1 MHCACLKILTAMF
14 CLSLLSLVPLDSALI
29 CRAAVA
35 EIQDPE
41 AQFERHV
48 RPLLLKHCSACHG
61 GEIQEGELRVDSREA
76 LLRGGSHGPA
86 IKPGDSAAS
95 LLIGAVRHTITDLA
109 MPPESEPLTA
119 SAIAE
124 LADWIDRGATWPAA
138 LPLGET
144 PPSANIAHIRET
156 HWAFAPVAGNEQL
169 PAKDQSAAVELID
182 RRIELRLAAA
192 SLTPSGPASR
202 EQLIRRA
209 TFDLTGL
216 PPSPAEIDA
225 FLADETEDAY
235 PRLIERL
242 LASPAYGERWGR
254 HWLDLVRYADTAGDA
269 SDYPVPEA
277 FQYRNYVI
285 DCFNQDLP
293 YDQFVREQLAG
304 DLLESDSDDERWRKI
319 IATGYLAIARR
330 IGVSP
335 QNKKHVM
342 LEDVIDNMGKTFL
355 GLSLGCARCHDHKF
369 DPVPTSDY
377 YALYG
382 IFDSS
387 IFPHAGAEHKQRRE
401 NFVYRLPPEE
411 LEALL
416 RPHREKLDPV
426 LAEINKRRDRRK
438 VIRERP
444 EHKEEFQRLNREILK
459 LWGTYTEIARSFPD
473 VATAYAISEGSPHDA
488 QVQRQGDPGIKR
500 ETVRRGFLRVLGG
513 QSLPENH
520 PQSGRLELASWVS
533 DPENPLTARVMVN
546 RIWHHHFGRGL
557 ASSTSDFGLRGNPP
571 THPELLDDLARYFVA
586 NNWSVKA
593 MHRLVMQTDAY
604 QRSSDSLAA
613 NELSDPGNYLLH
625 RSNRRRLSAEEF
637 RDAVL
642 VVSGQLDREPAGP
655 HPFPHKRT
663 FHYRQHEPFQETYIT
678 NKRSV
683 YLLQSRLRKI
693 PFIDL
698 FDGPDGNLPF
708 PERRATTTPLQS
720 LYLMNAPFMHEQSQ
734 MVAERIMRETETE
747 QAGIDWAYRML
758 FGRHADV
765 EELEAGAQFF
775 QQAIDSIAVSGQ
787 AESQAEPERDAWAA
801 CVRSMFASNSFL
813 YID

>member
-1 MHCACLKILTAMF
+1 MF
-14 CLSLLSLVPLDSALI
+14 WLGLLSLVPLDSVI
-29 CRAAVA
+29 NSRVAVA
-35 EIQDPE
+35 ETQDPE
-41 AQFERHV
+41 LQFERHV

-61 GEIQEGELRVDSREA
+61 AEMQEGELRVDSREA
-76 LLRGGSHGPA
+76 LLRGGSRGPA
-86 IKPGDSAAS
+86 IEPGDSAAS
-95 LLIGAVRHTITDLA
+95 LLMGVVRHTITDLA

-124 LADWIDRGATWPAA
+124 LAEWIDRGAAWPAA

-144 PPSANIAHIRET
+144 PPSANIAHIRQT
-156 HWAFAPVAGNEQL
+156 HWAFAPVAGNEESTL
-169 PAKDQSAAVELID
+169 KDHSAAVELVD
-182 RRIELRLAAA
+182 RRIAVKLAAA
-192 SLTPSGPASR
+192 NLTPSGPASR

-225 FLADETEDAY
+225 FLADDTQDAY

-304 DLLESDSDDERWRKI
+304 DLLESENDDERWQKI

-335 QNKKHVM
+335 HAKKHVM

-401 NFVYRLPPEE
+401 NFVHRLPPDE

-416 RPHREKLDPV
+416 RPHREKLEPV

-444 EHKEEFQRLNREILK
+444 EHKEEFKRLNREIMK
-459 LWGTYTEIARSFPD
+459 LWGKYTEIARSFPD
-473 VATAYAISEGSPHDA
+473 VAMAYAISEGSPHDA

-500 ETVRRGFLRVLGG
+500 ETVRRGFLQVLGG
-513 QSLPENH
+513 QTLPQDH

-533 DPENPLTARVMVN
+533 DPTNPLTARVMVN

-557 ASSTSDFGLRGNPP
+557 VSSTSDFGLRGNLP
-571 THPELLDDLARYFVA
+571 THPELLDDLARYFVTH
-586 NNWSVKA
+586 NWSVKA

-604 QRSSDSLAA
+604 QRSSESLAA
-613 NELSDPGNYLLH
+613 NELSDPDNHLLH

-642 VVSGQLDREPAGP
+642 VIGGQLDREPAGP

-663 FHYRQHEPFQETYIT
+663 FHYRQHEPFQETYTT

-765 EELEAGAQFF
+765 EELKAGAQFF
-775 QQAIDSIAVSGQ
+775 QQAVDSIAVSGQ
-787 AESQAEPERDAWAA
+787 TESQADPKREAWAA

>member
-1 MHCACLKILTAMF
+1 MF
-14 CLSLLSLVPLDSALI
+14 WLWLLSLVPLDSVLNA
-29 CRAAVA
+29 RAAFA
-35 EIQDPE
+35 GTQDSE

-61 GEIQEGELRVDSREA
+61 AEMQEGELRVDSREA
-76 LLRGGSHGPA
+76 LLRGGSRGPA
-86 IKPGDSAAS
+86 IEPGDSAAS
-95 LLIGAVRHTITDLA
+95 LLMGAVRHTITDLA

-124 LADWIDRGATWPAA
+124 LADWIDRGAAWPAA

-144 PPSANIAHIRET
+144 PPSANIAHIRQT
-156 HWAFAPVAGNEQL
+156 HWAFAPVAGNRESTF
-169 PAKDQSAAVELID
+169 KDHPAAVELVD
-182 RRIELRLAAA
+182 RRIALKLTAAN
-192 SLTPSGPASR
+192 LTPSGPASR

-335 QNKKHVM
+335 HAKKHVM

-444 EHKEEFQRLNREILK
+444 EHKEEFKRLNREILK
-459 LWGTYTEIARSFPD
+459 LWGTYTKIARSFPD

-500 ETVRRGFLRVLGG
+500 ETVRRGFLQVLGG
-513 QSLPENH
+513 QALPENH

-533 DPENPLTARVMVN
+533 DPKNPLTARVMVN

-586 NNWSVKA
+586 HNWSVKA

-604 QRSSDSLAA
+604 QRSSESLAA
-613 NELSDPGNYLLH
+613 NELSDPDNYLLH

-642 VVSGQLDREPAGP
+642 VISGQLDREPAGP

-663 FHYRQHEPFQETYIT
+663 FHYRQHEPFQETYTT

-765 EELEAGAQFF
+765 EEIKAGAQFF
-775 QQAIDSIAVSGQ
+775 QQAIESIVSSGQ
-787 AESQAEPERDAWAA
+787 AESSAEPERDAWAA

>member
-1 MHCACLKILTAMF
+1 MF
-14 CLSLLSLVPLDSALI
+14 WLGLLSLMPLDSVI
-29 CRAAVA
+29 NSRVAVA
-35 EIQDPE
+35 ETQDPE
-41 AQFERHV
+41 LQFERHV

-61 GEIQEGELRVDSREA
+61 AEMQEGELRVDSREA
-76 LLRGGSHGPA
+76 LLRGGSRGPA
-86 IKPGDSAAS
+86 IEPGDSAAS
-95 LLIGAVRHTITDLA
+95 LLMGVVRHTITDLA

-124 LADWIDRGATWPAA
+124 LAEWIDRGAAWPAA

-144 PPSANIAHIRET
+144 PPSANIAHIRQT
-156 HWAFAPVAGNEQL
+156 HWAFAPVAGNEESTL
-169 PAKDQSAAVELID
+169 KDHSAAVELVD
-182 RRIELRLAAA
+182 RRIAVKLAAA
-192 SLTPSGPASR
+192 NLTPSGPASR

-225 FLADETEDAY
+225 FLADDTQDAY

-304 DLLESDSDDERWRKI
+304 DLLESENDDERWRKI

-335 QNKKHVM
+335 HAKKHVM

-401 NFVYRLPPEE
+401 NFVHRLPPDE

-416 RPHREKLDPV
+416 RPHREKLEPV

-444 EHKEEFQRLNREILK
+444 EHKEEFKRLNREIMK
-459 LWGTYTEIARSFPD
+459 LWGKYTEIARSFPD
-473 VATAYAISEGSPHDA
+473 VAMAYAISEGSPHDA

-500 ETVRRGFLRVLGG
+500 ETVRRGFLQVLGG
-513 QSLPENH
+513 QTLPQDH

-533 DPENPLTARVMVN
+533 DPTNPLTARVMVN

-557 ASSTSDFGLRGNPP
+557 VSSTSDFGLRGNLP
-571 THPELLDDLARYFVA
+571 THPELLDDLARYFVTH
-586 NNWSVKA
+586 NWSVKA

-604 QRSSDSLAA
+604 QRSSGSLAA
-613 NELSDPGNYLLH
+613 NELSDPDNHLLH

-642 VVSGQLDREPAGP
+642 VIGGQLDREPAGP

-663 FHYRQHEPFQETYIT
+663 FHYRQHEPFQETYTT

-765 EELEAGAQFF
+765 EELKAGAQFF
-775 QQAIDSIAVSGQ
+775 QQAVDSIAVSGQ
-787 AESQAEPERDAWAA
+787 TESQADPKREAWAA